1 MIYFRH
7 KRISSSVFRLGV
19 LWGTPGYANEAYE
32 TVEVNITDCCVRLER
47 VNPVDQTVDMWSV
60 ECSLATDW
68 TVPQIAGVDV
78 ATVYHQQYAYDQ
90 TDDHSNV
97 TRHSPFC

>member
-1 MIYFRH
+1 M
-7 KRISSSVFRLGV
+7 
-19 LWGTPGYANEAYE
+19 TPGYAMRPMKLQY
-32 TVEVNITDCCVRLER
+32 VEVNITDCVRL
-47 VNPVDQTVDMWSV
+47 DQTVDMWSV

-78 ATVYHQQYAYDQ
+78 ATVYHQQYTDDQ
-90 TDDHSNV
+90 TYDHSNV